1 MSNDSLLAL
10 CWLVLTTGQEIEVT
24 LTRDGTVK
32 WYKLGKYRVCQTQ
45 NSETGEF
52 RYTVIAKRKLLGIT
66 YC

>member
-10 CWLVLTTGQEIEVT
+10 CWLVFTTGQEIE
-24 LTRDGTVK
+24 RNEERKVK

-45 NSETGEF
+45 NADTGEF
-52 RYTVIAKRKLLGIT
+52 RYVVIAKRKLLGVT